1 MDVAQILRE
10 LWRRRAL
17 VAVGAVVAVAVAL
30 LTVYRVSL
38 IPPRL
43 VSKTLT
49 LNTAQTSILVDTP
62 NAALTNL
69 SSDLRPLVDRANVFG
84 RFATTLVVRRSIAEA
99 AGIPVERLVVEA
111 PFAQNQPRAAREPVA
126 IQRNQQLIGE
136 QTDYLVRLDTDSGY
150 PVVRIF
156 AQGPTVPDAQRLA
169 NAAAAGFR
177 RYVERVQARRRVPS
191 KQRVIIRQLG
201 SAEGGTIGRNVK
213 LTVTLVAFLATL
225 TAWCLLVLLGANVAA
240 GWRRLEAG
248 ERG

>member
-17 VAVGAVVAVAVAL
+17 VAVGVAVAVAVAL
-30 LTVYRVSL
+30 PTVYRVSL

-49 LNTAQTSILVDTP
+49 LNTAQTNILVDTP
-62 NAALTNL
+62 NSALTNL
-69 SSDLRPLVDRANVFG
+69 SSDLRPLVERANVFG
-84 RFATTLVVRRSIAEA
+84 RYATTLVVRRSIAEA
-99 AGIPVERLVVEA
+99 ARIPVEQLVVEA

-126 IQRNQQLIGE
+126 IQRNQQIVGE
-136 QTDYLVRLDTDSGY
+136 QTDYFVRFDTDSGY
-150 PVVRIF
+150 PVVRVF
-156 AQGPTVPDAQRLA
+156 AQGPSVPDAQRLA
-169 NAAAAGFR
+169 NAAATGLR
-177 RYVERVQARRRVPS
+177 RYVERVQDRRRVPS
-191 KQRVIIRQLG
+191 AQRIVVRQLG
-201 SAEGGTIGRNVK
+201 SAEGGTTGKNVK

-240 GWRRLEAG
+240 GWRRLEAE